1 MSRID
6 IWDFIVI
13 PFRYLQR
20 KGKQLKEQGWR
31 VYLISFKDDTV
42 TLKKPNEK
50 RMQTSII
57 MQERRKQ
64 INKKVDIIEQESVS
78 KSNSEEEYTKWWE
91 EKL

>member
-1 MSRID
+1 
-6 IWDFIVI
+6 
-13 PFRYLQR
+13 
-20 KGKQLKEQGWR
+20 
-31 VYLISFKDDTV
+31 
-42 TLKKPNEK
+42 
-50 RMQTSII
+50 